1 MMMKF
6 SRRSRRASEINL
18 APFIDVVF
26 LLLIFFVVPATFQT
40 KANLIVDLPTTEG
53 RGLADQEKTTLTLV
67 IRKDSSFYF
76 DQELLFFESVREL
89 SSLMSLKLGGL
100 SHSGLVIAADELAP
114 HKSVVL
120 AIEAARISGFE
131 RVFLQASYEEKVSP

>member
-1 MMMKF
+1 MMKF

-26 LLLIFFVVPATFQT
+26 LLLIFFVVPATFDS

-53 RGLADQEKTTLTLV
+53 RSLADQEKTTLTLV

-76 DQELLFFESVREL
+76 DQELLFFENVREL
-89 SSLMSLKLGGL
+89 SSLISLKLGGL
-100 SHSGLVIAADELAP
+100 SPSDLVIAADELAP

-131 RVFLQASYEEKVSP
+131 RVFLKASYEGKVSP

>member
-1 MMMKF
+1 MKF
-6 SRRSRRASEINL
+6 SRRSRRGSEINL

-76 DQELLFFESVREL
+76 DQELLFFENVREL
-89 SSLMSLKLGGL
+89 SSLISLKLGGL
-100 SHSGLVIAADELAP
+100 SASDLVIAADESAP

-131 RVFLQASYEEKVSP
+131 RVFLKASYEEKVSP

>member
-1 MMMKF
+1 MKF
-6 SRRSRRASEINL
+6 SRRSKRASEINL

-40 KANLIVDLPTTEG
+40 ETNLKIDLPTSESK
-53 RGLADQEKTTLTLV
+53 GLSDQEKTTPTLV

-76 DQELLFFESVREL
+76 DQELLFFENVREL
-89 SSLMSLKLGGL
+89 SSLISLKLGGL
-100 SHSGLVIAADELAP
+100 PASDLVIAADESAP

-120 AIEAARISGFE
+120 AIEAAQISGFE
-131 RVFLQASYEEKVSP
+131 RVFLQASHEEKVSP

>member
-1 MMMKF
+1 MKF
-6 SRRSRRASEINL
+6 SRRSKRASEINL

-40 KANLIVDLPTTEG
+40 EPNLIIDLPTAEG
-53 RGLADQEKTTLTLV
+53 GGLSEQEKTPPTLI

-76 DQELLFFESVREL
+76 DQELLFFENVREL
-89 SSLMSLKLGGL
+89 SSLISLKIGAL
-100 SHSGLVIAADELAP
+100 SPSDLVIAADELAP

-131 RVFLQASYEEKVSP
+131 RVFLQASYEEKLSP

>member
-1 MMMKF
+1 MMNF

-26 LLLIFFVVPATFQT
+26 LLLIFFVVPATFQS
-40 KANLIVDLPTTEG
+40 KANLIVDLPTAE
-53 RGLADQEKTTLTLV
+53 RGSIADQEKTTLTLV

-76 DQELLFFESVREL
+76 DQELLFFENVREL
-89 SSLMSLKLGGL
+89 SSLISLKLGGL
-100 SHSGLVIAADELAP
+100 SPSDLVIAADELAP

-120 AIEAARISGFE
+120 AIDAARISGFE
-131 RVFLQASYEEKVSP
+131 RVFLKASYEGKVSP